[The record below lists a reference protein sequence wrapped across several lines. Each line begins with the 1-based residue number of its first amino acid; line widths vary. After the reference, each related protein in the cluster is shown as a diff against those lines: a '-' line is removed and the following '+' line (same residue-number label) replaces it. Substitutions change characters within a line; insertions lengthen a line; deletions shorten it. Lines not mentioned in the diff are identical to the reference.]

1 MSSLTPEERQ
11 RIYEEEKARKEAQ
24 DRLAAENKSK
34 QGKSPLVGCLSI
46 IVLLVL
52 LGILIGNCGDNEPRS
67 EHDPITAFVMS
78 QSFVED
84 RLKSPSTA
92 KFPTYSESQVRDLG
106 NGEYIVS
113 SYVDAQNTFGAMVRT
128 KYVCRL
134 KYAGEDRWQLIEFT
148 FLE

>member
-106 NGEYIVS
+106 TVS
-113 SYVDAQNTFGAMVRT
+113 ISFPAMWMHKT
-128 KYVCRL
+128 PS
-134 KYAGEDRWQLIEFT
+134 APW
-148 FLE
+148 LEPSMFAA